1 MAASNK
7 HVSSWIFDGPPM
19 QQCRG
24 GCGGQFQVQFVVVY
38 HGLGRAPTIP
48 HTTTPTKGTESGD
61 GYRRP

>member
-1 MAASNK
+1 M
-7 HVSSWIFDGPPM
+7 
-19 QQCRG
+19 RG